1 MPLQPPK
8 YPNILIYLKWANV
21 NGSDENFGQ
30 EEIKWFKKVR
40 EAMGGEGQITDF
52 PTLEILKHDFKGT
65 MVEYFKA
72 ALSFPDAKPYPK
84 VDYLEPT
91 PMSQQ
96 IRLFMYDPVR
106 EFNQP
111 YIKR

>member
-1 MPLQPPK
+1 MEVL
-8 YPNILIYLKWANV
+8 NSAREGLK
-21 NGSDENFGQ
+21 
-30 EEIKWFKKVR
+30 
-40 EAMGGEGQITDF
+40 
-52 PTLEILKHDFKGT
+52 ILKHDFKGT

-111 YIKR
+111 YIKRYGIVILKKNLRCNELCLLLVLLL